1 MSSHVFD
8 LAEVEAFLDSL
19 QIKANQQLAAKPDDP
34 ALLLASRLEP
44 MRKMAIIELLRF
56 INERPM
62 TAGRRSQTMRF
73 DMLDY
78 PTAWEIQKSVG
89 AQLHHGPRCSAV
101 PGHDPIS
108 GPSFLCDCG
117 AITLEW
123 ERRRADAQDACPGHV
138 ASELDPKI
146 CGRCGIHVDSLRPDE
161 E

>member
-1 MSSHVFD
+1 
-8 LAEVEAFLDSL
+8 
-19 QIKANQQLAAKPDDP
+19 
-34 ALLLASRLEP
+34 
-44 MRKMAIIELLRF
+44 
-56 INERPM
+56 
-62 TAGRRSQTMRF
+62 MRF

-89 AQLHHGPRCSAV
+89 AQLHHDPRCSAV

-123 ERRRADAQDACPGHV
+123 ERRRAEAQDACPGHV